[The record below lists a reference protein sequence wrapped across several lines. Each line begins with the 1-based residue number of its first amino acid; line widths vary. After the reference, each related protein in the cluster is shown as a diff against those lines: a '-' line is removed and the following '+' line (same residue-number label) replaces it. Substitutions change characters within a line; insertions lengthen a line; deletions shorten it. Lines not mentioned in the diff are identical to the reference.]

1 MLLLSLAIAPG
12 IAICLYIFFKDQY
25 NKEPRR
31 HLIVSFFLGVLSAFI
46 ALGLQLLL
54 TPLHKALMPQNIFSI
69 AIFAYLVVALTEEWS
84 KYIMVRYY
92 AFPKKEFDE
101 PYDGIVYSVMV
112 GMGFATIENIMYVM
126 QHGYATA
133 FVRMFLSVPAHGTFA
148 VLMGYSIGKAW
159 INYDRRIMYMMLG
172 LFWAVFFH
180 GTFDFFLFLREDQ
193 LVKQYVSE
201 IMLFSGAVISFAVAV
216 WLSRR
221 AIKEHVILSQQIHG
235 DNQNDN
241 S

>member
-1 MLLLSLAIAPG
+1 
-12 IAICLYIFFKDQY
+12 
-25 NKEPRR
+25 
-31 HLIVSFFLGVLSAFI
+31 
-46 ALGLQLLL
+46 
-54 TPLHKALMPQNIFSI
+54 
-69 AIFAYLVVALTEEWS
+69 
-84 KYIMVRYY
+84 MVRYY

-221 AIKEHVILSQQIHG
+221 AIKEHIILSQQIHG
-235 DNQNDN
+235 DNQHDN

>member
-54 TPLHKALMPQNIFSI
+54 TPLHKTIMPQNIFSI

-112 GMGFATIENIMYVM
+112 GMGFATIENIMYVT
-126 QHGYATA
+126 QHGYPTA

-193 LVKQYVSE
+193 LIKQYVSE